1 MLLTVLK
8 RFTGNRWKTL
18 SMLVGLILALA
29 MAFGVPMYSDAI
41 LQRLLNKT
49 FEDRLEETEKYPAYL
64 SLEYEMSPIKKDA
77 LERQSTLGGIFED
90 VRAGIGLP
98 ARTEGRY
105 IKYSMMFRESGRSLS
120 GKQSIVLN
128 YVEGLPE
135 HVTVSVGRMYNP
147 DRNDGVV
154 EAVVRQTALVNS
166 DMSLGQVYEIKSSAN
181 SKVLFKMEI
190 VGIIEA
196 TNNSDY
202 FWYTKAERFG
212 SNIFVDNSYFESLME
227 ESDELTRHVTKFVW
241 FAALDYT
248 KVNVD
253 GVGNII
259 EAYNKGFE
267 TSTELA
273 GKEVLYFNAMGT
285 FEEIE
290 GLSSS
295 LYMTMASL
303 LVPLFVIIAFYIIMI
318 ADMKLKSEQNEISV
332 MQSRGAGRGH
342 ILLLYLIESVILVGV
357 SSVLGPLLGVG
368 LCRIIGASNG
378 FLTFVNRKA
387 LPLKLVP
394 ESFTVL
400 AVTAVLFI
408 VITMIPAF
416 LHAGVTIVESKAK
429 KRKAKVPFYHKYF
442 LDFLCIAVGLYG
454 WYSMQVKMAA
464 AESAIVLTI
473 ENTDVLTYVSGTVF
487 ALGAGMLFLRLYPY
501 LLRFIFFVGKRFWP
515 AWAYFTLNRASR
527 NRECAAI
534 MLFMILTL
542 SIGTVSADTARSINR
557 YVETNIEAGMGA
569 DAVYMPRWKKYDEN
583 GDPVI
588 GAATG
593 DVMEIYDGDILVQ
606 TVRVSYPELLTN
618 AFKDI
623 EEIESIAR
631 VYNQEDITVKRVKG
645 QAQGVDC
652 MLIDPYEFALTAN
665 WPSGFGY
672 YHLNEYA
679 NALSKVP
686 YGCVVSSSLMR
697 DHKLE
702 LGEKLTL
709 IVGAGNIECTV
720 IGAADAWPGIDRY
733 TETYSG
739 EIKENYFI
747 VAKLSD
753 YISANSMRPYQFFIK
768 KAPGVS
774 DTELYDALLAS
785 DSGVYDLES
794 TNELLTKERNSPVLQ
809 GTNGM
814 LTVSFIS
821 AVALCAAG
829 FMVYWVIAIRE
840 RQLQFGISRALGVTR
855 TGVMLMLALEQV
867 IVSGAAIAAGIFI
880 GRVQSILFVP
890 FLAANY
896 TVEMETVPFRVVTSV
911 ADLGRVLGTLG
922 AVLAIC
928 LIILFTIVVRLKVDR
943 ALKLGED

>member
-77 LERQSTLGGIFED
+77 LERQATLGGIFED
-90 VRAGIGLP
+90 VRADIGLP

-128 YVEGLPE
+128 YVENLPE

-166 DMSLGQVYEIKSSAN
+166 DMALGQVYEIKSSAN

-442 LDFLCIAVGLYG
+442 LD
-454 WYSMQVKMAA
+454 
-464 AESAIVLTI
+464 
-473 ENTDVLTYVSGTVF
+473 
-487 ALGAGMLFLRLYPY
+487 
-501 LLRFIFFVGKRFWP
+501 LL
-515 AWAYFTLNRASR
+515 
-527 NRECAAI
+527 
-534 MLFMILTL
+534 
-542 SIGTVSADTARSINR
+542 
-557 YVETNIEAGMGA
+557 
-569 DAVYMPRWKKYDEN
+569 
-583 GDPVI
+583 
-588 GAATG
+588 
-593 DVMEIYDGDILVQ
+593 
-606 TVRVSYPELLTN
+606 
-618 AFKDI
+618 
-623 EEIESIAR
+623 
-631 VYNQEDITVKRVKG
+631 
-645 QAQGVDC
+645 
-652 MLIDPYEFALTAN
+652 
-665 WPSGFGY
+665 
-672 YHLNEYA
+672 
-679 NALSKVP
+679 
-686 YGCVVSSSLMR
+686 
-697 DHKLE
+697 
-702 LGEKLTL
+702 
-709 IVGAGNIECTV
+709 
-720 IGAADAWPGIDRY
+720 
-733 TETYSG
+733 
-739 EIKENYFI
+739 
-747 VAKLSD
+747 
-753 YISANSMRPYQFFIK
+753 
-768 KAPGVS
+768 
-774 DTELYDALLAS
+774 
-785 DSGVYDLES
+785 
-794 TNELLTKERNSPVLQ
+794 LQ
-809 GTNGM
+809 
-814 LTVSFIS
+814 LH
-821 AVALCAAG
+821 
-829 FMVYWVIAIRE
+829 
-840 RQLQFGISRALGVTR
+840 
-855 TGVMLMLALEQV
+855 
-867 IVSGAAIAAGIFI
+867 
-880 GRVQSILFVP
+880 
-890 FLAANY
+890 
-896 TVEMETVPFRVVTSV
+896 
-911 ADLGRVLGTLG
+911 
-922 AVLAIC
+922 
-928 LIILFTIVVRLKVDR
+928 
-943 ALKLGED
+943 